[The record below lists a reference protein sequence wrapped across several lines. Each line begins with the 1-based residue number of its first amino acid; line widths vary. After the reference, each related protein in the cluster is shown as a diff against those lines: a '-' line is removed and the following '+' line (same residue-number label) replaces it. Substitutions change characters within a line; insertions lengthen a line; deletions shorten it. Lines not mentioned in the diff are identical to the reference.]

1 MRWPVVIAR
10 SVKRVK
16 RLRSK
21 RLTKLP
27 LVGPCVT
34 SRVTKRLSWYVE
46 KLNIV
51 NAELFHKTTEE
62 RLEICEGARV
72 WDWPEA
78 ASVGFQLFLWV
89 LPSQPS
95 YNWATE
101 QVCWLLSGEAVVAV
115 GYRDAWIS
123 SSGRC
128 SVLLCG
134 TVRVTSL
141 LCFWQT
147 WLVL

>member
-27 LVGPCVT
+27 LVGHCVT
-34 SRVTKRLSWYVE
+34 SRVTKRLSGYVE

-62 RLEICEGARV
+62 RLDIWEGA
-72 WDWPEA
+72 PE
-78 ASVGFQLFLWV
+78 
-89 LPSQPS
+89 
-95 YNWATE
+95 
-101 QVCWLLSGEAVVAV
+101 
-115 GYRDAWIS
+115 
-123 SSGRC
+123 
-128 SVLLCG
+128 
-134 TVRVTSL
+134 
-141 LCFWQT
+141 
-147 WLVL
+147 